1 MDKLKVLVC
10 GDVEGRYK
18 QLFSRV
24 ETINK
29 KNGPF
34 DMLLCVGNFFGSS
47 NGLEPYRNGTLT
59 VPVPTYILGPNRP
72 DDVDWYSDINGC
84 EVCPDINYLGKRG
97 LYTGTSG
104 LKVAYVSGIEGES
117 GKPSQHHTFKEA
129 DVEAV
134 KNICFRGHQF
144 RGVDVL
150 ITSPWPKDIRFG
162 AQAESSGS
170 WLLSWL
176 AVQLKPR
183 YHFCGLEG
191 IYYER
196 SPYRNY
202 SVSGDTAEHA
212 TRYIALAKVANTSK
226 QKWLYAL
233 SLEPIDQMKASDL
246 YQPTTD
252 QTECPY
258 TGRMLLP
265 SVCGKQEK
273 SSQFFYDV
281 DSHEEDGNPRKKTK
295 RDDKKQPMVFDQ
307 ESCWFCLASAAVEKH
322 LIISIGNEAYLALAK
337 GGMVPDHV
345 LISPVG
351 HHQSLSDLPEA
362 VEEEIEKFKSAL
374 KKFYK
379 KQQKVP
385 VFFER
390 NFKTSHLQIQAV
402 PVPRELSSRLKD
414 AFQEGAEQENL
425 QLDEIPVH
433 AKLCQI
439 APPRTPYFFVELPSG
454 EKLFHRVRK
463 NFPLQFAR
471 EVLAN
476 EELLNMEDRADWRDC
491 KITKEEET
499 ELAKK
504 FRTAFEPFDFTL

>member
-1 MDKLKVLVC
+1 MNKLKVLVC
-10 GDVEGRYK
+10 GDVEGKYK
-18 QLFSRV
+18 QLFTRV
-24 ETINK
+24 ETINQ

-34 DMLLCVGNFFGSS
+34 EMLLCVGNFFGTSD
-47 NGLEPYRNGTLT
+47 NLEPYRNGTLS
-59 VPVPTYILGPNRP
+59 VPVPTYILGPNKP
-72 DDVDWYSDINGC
+72 DDVDLYADINGC
-84 EVCPDINYLGKRG
+84 EICPNISYLGKRG
-97 LYTGTSG
+97 LYTETSG
-104 LKVAYVSGIEGES
+104 LKVAYVSGIEEGS
-117 GKPSQHHTFKEA
+117 GKSAQYHTFTGA

-134 KNICFRGHQF
+134 KNICLRGQHQF
-144 RGVDVL
+144 RGVDIL
-150 ITSPWPKDIRFG
+150 ITSSWPKDIKLG
-162 AQAESSGS
+162 VQAEFGS

-176 AVQLKPR
+176 AVQIKPR

-196 SPYRNY
+196 PPYRNH
-202 SVSGDTAEHA
+202 SVSGDTEEHA
-212 TRYIALAKVANTSK
+212 TRYIAMAKVANTSK

-246 YQPTTD
+246 YQATTD

-265 SVCGKQEK
+265 NIYGKQER
-273 SSQFFYDV
+273 SSQFFYDM
-281 DSHEEDGNPRKKTK
+281 DSHEEDGNSRKKVK
-295 RDDKKQPMVFDQ
+295 KDDKRQPIVFDQ
-307 ESCWFCLASAAVEKH
+307 ESCWFCLSSAAVEKH
-322 LIISIGNEAYLALAK
+322 LIISIGNEVYLALAK
-337 GGMVPDHV
+337 GGLVSDHV

-379 KQQKVP
+379 KQHKVP

-402 PVPRELSSRLKD
+402 PVPRELSPRLKD
-414 AFQEGAEQENL
+414 VFQESAEQDSL
-425 QLDEIPVH
+425 QLDELPAH
-433 AKLCQI
+433 SKLSQI
-439 APPRTPYFFVELPSG
+439 APPRTPYFYVELPSG

-476 EELLNMEDRADWRDC
+476 EELLNMVDRADWRDC

-499 ELAKK
+499 ELAKN